1 MDILRWGHFNRFSH
15 LKGKI
20 ATDSVPGAGDEGD
33 LSDDA
38 ALLSREEESPGD
50 ADVDEERPGTR
61 KGTIRMM
68 F

>member
-1 MDILRWGHFNRFSH
+1 MGAFQPLH

-33 LSDDA
+33 LPDDA

-50 ADVDEERPGTR
+50 PNVNEERSDENECT
-61 KGTIRMM
+61 
-68 F
+68 

>member
-1 MDILRWGHFNRFSH
+1 MGAFQQPLH

-33 LSDDA
+33 LPDDA

-50 ADVDEERPGTR
+50 AEVDEERPGTR
-61 KGTIRMM
+61 KSTIRMM
-68 F
+68 L

>member
-1 MDILRWGHFNRFSH
+1 MRKGNFNRFSH

-50 ADVDEERPGTR
+50 ANVDEERSGTH
-61 KGTIRMM
+61 KDTIRMM
-68 F
+68 LKL